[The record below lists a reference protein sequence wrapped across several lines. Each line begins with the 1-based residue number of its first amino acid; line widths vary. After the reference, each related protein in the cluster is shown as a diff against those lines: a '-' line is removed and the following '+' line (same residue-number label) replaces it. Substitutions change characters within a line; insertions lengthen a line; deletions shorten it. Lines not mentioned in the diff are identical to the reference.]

1 MPPAYMAC
9 GFLHVTEVNTM
20 PKKTEPK
27 DTQRTQPE
35 QVQQVRISDIHPFKD
50 HPFKVVD
57 DALMQ
62 ETVDSI
68 MQFGVL
74 NPTIIRPDPGGGYEM
89 VAGHRRLH
97 ASGLAGKDT
106 IPAIVR
112 DLTDDEAV
120 ILLVDTN
127 LQRENIS
134 PMERAQAY
142 KMKMEALKHQGQ
154 RTDLHKEPTSCQ
166 VGEKSAWAIAK
177 VSEDAHQS
185 ERQVHRY
192 LRLTELVPEIQKKV
206 DAKEIAFNPAV
217 ELSYLKP
224 EEQKGVLDAMEY
236 SQNTPSLSQAQ
247 RLKKLSR
254 EGKCTQD
261 AMYKVMSEEKKDELD
276 RVTLKSDTL
285 RKYFPR
291 NYTPQ
296 QMEQVIIKLLE
307 QWQRKRQRQNER

>member
-1 MPPAYMAC
+1 
-9 GFLHVTEVNTM
+9 M

-27 DTQRTQPE
+27 DTQSTQPE
-35 QVQQVRISDIHPFKD
+35 QVQQVRISDIHPFKN

-112 DLTDDEAV
+112 NLTDDEAV

-192 LRLTELVPEIQKKV
+192 LRLTELVPEIQKRLMPK
-206 DAKEIAFNPAV
+206 KSHLIPLLSCRISNRRNKRAFWTQWSIHRTP
-217 ELSYLKP
+217 
-224 EEQKGVLDAMEY
+224 
-236 SQNTPSLSQAQ
+236 PSLSQAQ

-261 AMYKVMSEEKKDELD
+261 AMYAVMSEEKKDELD

-285 RKYFPR
+285 RKYFPK

-296 QMEQVIIKLLE
+296 QMEQVIIKLLD
-307 QWQRKRQRQNER
+307 QWQKKRQRQNER

>member
-1 MPPAYMAC
+1 
-9 GFLHVTEVNTM
+9 M

-27 DTQRTQPE
+27 DTQSTQPE
-35 QVQQVRISDIHPFKD
+35 QVQQVRISDIHPFKN

-112 DLTDDEAV
+112 NLTDDEAV

-142 KMKMEALKHQGQ
+142 KMKMEALKHQG
-154 RTDLHKEPTSCQ
+154 RTLGQ
-166 VGEKSAWAIAK
+166 VGPKWSITEIAE
-177 VSEDAHQS
+177 STSDS
-185 ERQVHRY
+185 ERQIKRY
-192 LRLTELVPEIQKKV
+192 IRLTHLIPDILKLVDEGK
-206 DAKEIAFNPAV
+206 IALTPAV
-217 ELSYLKP
+217 ELSYLQP
-224 EEQKGVLDAMEY
+224 SEQEMLFSVMDSDEV
-236 SQNTPSLSQAQ
+236 TPSLSQAR
-247 RLKKLSR
+247 RLR
-254 EGKCTQD
+254 R
-261 AMYKVMSEEKKDELD
+261 MSEAQTLTDDAVLQLLSEVKGNQVEYVKVPVDKLRSFFRPDTSVKQMTETLVKAMDFYNKHLARQYKDRD
-276 RVTLKSDTL
+276 AR
-285 RKYFPR
+285 
-291 NYTPQ
+291 
-296 QMEQVIIKLLE
+296 
-307 QWQRKRQRQNER
+307 

>member
-1 MPPAYMAC
+1 
-9 GFLHVTEVNTM
+9 M

-27 DTQRTQPE
+27 DTQSTPPE
-35 QVQQVRISDIHPFKD
+35 QVQQIRISDIHPFKN

-89 VAGHRRLH
+89 VVGHRRLH

-112 DLTDDEAV
+112 NLTDDEAV

-154 RTDLHKEPTSCQ
+154 RTDLTSTQ
-166 VGEKSAWAIAK
+166 VGRKLETAEIIAQQTGESK
-177 VSEDAHQS
+177 N
-185 ERQVHRY
+185 QVRRFV
-192 LRLTELVPEIQKKV
+192 RLTELVPELQTMV
-206 DAKEIAFNPAV
+206 DKNELAFNPAV
-217 ELSYLKP
+217 EISYLSKD
-224 EEQKGVLDAMEY
+224 EQKGVLDAMAY

-285 RKYFPR
+285 RKYFPK

-296 QMEQVIIKLLE
+296 QMEQVIIKLLD
-307 QWQRKRQRQNER
+307 QWQKKRQRQNER

>member
-1 MPPAYMAC
+1 
-9 GFLHVTEVNTM
+9 M

-27 DTQRTQPE
+27 DTENTQPE
-35 QVQQVRISDIHPFKD
+35 QVQQIRISDIHPFKN

-89 VAGHRRLH
+89 VSGHRRLH

-154 RTDLHKEPTSCQ
+154 RTDLTSTQ
-166 VGEKSAWAIAK
+166 VGRKLETAEIIAQQTGESK
-177 VSEDAHQS
+177 N
-185 ERQVHRY
+185 QVRRFV
-192 LRLTELVPEIQKKV
+192 RLTELVPELQTMV
-206 DAKEIAFNPAV
+206 DKSELAFNPAV

-224 EEQKGVLDAMEY
+224 EEQKGVLDAMAY

-296 QMEQVIIKLLE
+296 QMEQVIIKLLD
-307 QWQRKRQRQNER
+307 QWQKKRQRQNER